1 MPGRLVGQT
10 VDGAGRRGF
19 VLTLQAREQHIRREN
34 ATSNICSNQAL
45 CALAA
50 TIYLSLMGPT
60 GLRTVAELS
69 TYRAHYL
76 HERIGEVLGFRTP
89 FTGPFFNEFVIESQ
103 RDPAEINEELLD
115 AGIIGGKPL
124 DVDYPEL
131 AGHSLWAVT
140 EMRTREQLDALVRE
154 LEVLA

>member
-1 MPGRLVGQT
+1 
-10 VDGAGRRGF
+10 
-19 VLTLQAREQHIRREN
+19 
-34 ATSNICSNQAL
+34 
-45 CALAA
+45 
-50 TIYLSLMGPT
+50 MGPT

-76 HERIGEVLGFRTP
+76 HNRIGAIDGFTTP
-89 FTGPFFNEFVIESQ
+89 FTGPFFNEFVVKSQ
-103 RDPAEINEELLD
+103 KCPVAINEELLE

-124 DVDYPEL
+124 DADYPEL

-140 EMRTREQLDALVRE
+140 EMRTREQLDTLVRE